1 MLQELLTIAA
11 ITLIPFLELRASIP
25 YGIIT
30 YGRENWLFIFIVAIL
45 ANILIG
51 IIIYILLDWII
62 LILTKIRFV
71 KRIYDKYIIRL
82 QKKIDKGV
90 VTYGILSVGLFIGIP
105 LPGTGVY
112 SGALVAKLLGMKKRH
127 FFLAT
132 IIGVLMAGIIV
143 TIVMLSGASALEI
156 FIKRGFT

>member
-1 MLQELLTIAA
+1 MLKELLTIAA

-30 YGRENWLFIFIVAIL
+30 YGRENWLFVFLTAII
-45 ANILIG
+45 ANIIIG

-71 KRIYDKYIIRL
+71 KRIYKHYILRL
-82 QKKIDKGV
+82 QKKVDKGV
-90 VTYGILSVGLFIGIP
+90 VKYGVISVGLFIGIP

-112 SGALVAKLLGMKKRH
+112 SGALVAKILGMKKHH
-127 FFLAT
+127 FFLAA
-132 IIGVLMAGIIV
+132 ILGVLIAGIIV
-143 TIVMLSGASALEI
+143 TIIMLSGASALEI
-156 FIKRGFT
+156 FIKRGLS